1 MVKLPPTYGEIGN
14 GFLLFYQHYRVFIE
28 YLVGGIPTPLKND
41 GLRQLGWL
49 FHSQYDGK
57 VVKKSM
63 VPVTTHQVLQ

>member
-1 MVKLPPTYGEIGN
+1 
-14 GFLLFYQHYRVFIE
+14 
-28 YLVGGIPTPLKND
+28 
-41 GLRQLGWL
+41 LGWL